1 MRKLAL
7 TALLVASQVMS
18 DPNVLTAQ
26 AADNAVVPG
35 TSDAAQPRSMP
46 LLEATSTIGD
56 ILDNPAFAGFA
67 QLILP
72 WDGRTYDRTM
82 HLTDIGTLLPYHSLV
97 DTGTVVDSLNRLVQD
112 VSNGRT
118 VYYDIYDEA
127 AKRADPTKRNTGL
140 FFVRGRLDAPFAI
153 IAPGGG
159 FAYVGSV
166 HEGFP
171 YAAAISDKGYNAF
184 VLRYRA
190 GMGGRIATE
199 DLAAA
204 IGFVFAHARQL
215 GVDTKG
221 YSLWGSSA
229 GARMVASIGSHGVAA
244 FDGPEHPKPE
254 AIIIAYTSHSD
265 RSDDEPRTFAVVGGD
280 DAIAPP
286 ENMERRVEAL
296 RSLGTEVE
304 FRVYPAL
311 PHGFGA
317 GTGTVADGWVSDAV
331 DFWAGR

>member
-1 MRKLAL
+1 MRL
-7 TALLVASQVMS
+7 T
-18 DPNVLTAQ
+18 
-26 AADNAVVPG
+26 
-35 TSDAAQPRSMP
+35 
-46 LLEATSTIGD
+46 EIGS
-56 ILDNPAFAGFA
+56 
-67 QLILP
+67 
-72 WDGRTYDRTM
+72 
-82 HLTDIGTLLPYHSLV
+82 LLPYHSLV
-97 DTGTVVDSLNRLVQD
+97 DTWTVVGSLNRLIEA

-118 VYYDIYDEA
+118 VYYDIYDDA

-140 FFVRGRLDAPFAI
+140 FFVRGKRGAPFAI

-171 YAAAISDKGYNAF
+171 YAAVISDKGYNAF
-184 VLRYRA
+184 VLRDRA
-190 GMGGRIATE
+190 GMGGRVATE

-204 IGFVFAHARQL
+204 IDFVFANAQKL
-215 GVDTKG
+215 GVDTKE

-244 FDGPEHPKPE
+244 FGGADLPKPE
-254 AIIIAYTSHSD
+254 AIVMAYTSHSD
-265 RSDDEPRTFAVVGGD
+265 HSDDEPRTFAVVGDD

-286 ENMERRVEAL
+286 ESMERRVKAL

-304 FRVYPAL
+304 FRVYPGL

-317 GTGTVADGWVSDAV
+317 GTARSPRDGCRTRWNS
-331 DFWAGR
+331 G